1 MNAGDLM
8 TFWCPVKDRMNL
20 PCFRREVVGR
30 AIECSDQIDTLKVFP
45 GDRLRIDELRGDY
58 ALVTHASC
66 KDVVALVS
74 CSLLNPI
81 PPDAP
86 REPHVNPEDDAL

>member
-1 MNAGDLM
+1 MIVGEVM
-8 TFWCPVKDRMNL
+8 TFWAPCKDRMRL
-20 PCFRREVVGR
+20 PCFRREVIGR
-30 AIECSDQIDTLKVFP
+30 TIECSDQIDVLKVFP
-45 GDRLRIDELRGDY
+45 EDRLRIDELRGDY
-58 ALVTHASC
+58 VLVTHASC

-86 REPHVNPEDDAL
+86 REQRVNPEDAAL